1 MHKPK
6 QHQKM
11 KSTRV
16 IGASALSPLA
26 LLTLAACGGVG
37 NGGPTVSG
45 SSSTVVSGNAIKGP
59 LDNAFVFIDSNE
71 NGVWDT
77 GEASDLTD
85 SDGNYSI
92 SASATGK
99 LVVTEDP
106 NGTTTDTSTGLALSG
121 FSLSAPDGA
130 DVISP
135 MTTLIAD
142 GGMTAA
148 QITQGL
154 GLPDG
159 VDPLTYNPYGSGV
172 NAAEALAVEKLA
184 HQVFNVVTSYADS
197 AATVGDISAA
207 EAFSAAME
215 AVASTTIARAN
226 AGEVIDLSLSDD
238 LADIQS
244 AAVTKFTAIDS
255 ALPATFDTYLDSV
268 SSGLKNVNAQVANA
282 DSLTSDAAKELFGLG
297 AGLREQVNTGAQA
310 EKAAAGTGA
319 NSVTYK
325 SAAAVTEDAG
335 SAAVEVVEVS
345 GKVLIG
351 PVKSALVWLD
361 KDGDGV
367 LDTNEKYQRTDED
380 GSFTF
385 STTSSSPNFAV
396 LLDDSSINM
405 ASGTVVGD
413 QNGIALVSAGG
424 TTVSHITTVMKKAG
438 LTSEQ
443 VNAIFDLPDIEDI
456 ANFDPYGEGVSSDE
470 AAGYLQ
476 ATHQLAAV
484 ADALAALIFGAGTTG
499 ATANSKAMTGIA
511 SVAENAEAG
520 SFVFDG
526 NAGKANIEALLNSV
540 ATEASVQGQLTSA
553 LKDAAVDAIYNLT
566 TVIGNVTDFDPE
578 TTDGLGK
585 LSNINNLQ
593 FQLYMAADGSDP
605 NLITYKTASNLNDDL
620 TNRPPTDLGFLVGD
634 DLIDIASIKDNASSD
649 EKVFEVGV
657 SDDGS
662 LRRWEIAE
670 IDGTDYAKFVFA
682 DAAEDDPRTLY
693 QTDNG
698 DNDISSVNLKLNVD
712 SLDATVKNTYTVVL
726 MAQDDAYK
734 DYSEPLLVV
743 VSEAL

>member
-1 MHKPK
+1 MDGPVQQRKLRLK
-6 QHQKM
+6 KV
-11 KSTRV
+11 TTTN
-16 IGASALSPLA
+16 ALSPLA
-26 LLTLAACGGVG
+26 LLTLGACGGANDYFFSG
-37 NGGPTVSG
+37 DGGGLT
-45 SSSTVVSGNAIKGP
+45 VSGNAIKGP
-59 LDNAFVFIDSNE
+59 LHNAFVFIDSNE

-207 EAFSAAME
+207 AAME

-255 ALPATFDTYLDSV
+255 ALPATFGTYLDSV

-282 DSLTSDAAKELFGLG
+282 DSLTSDAAKELFSLG
-297 AGLREQVNTGAQA
+297 AGLREQVNNGAQA

-335 SAAVEVVEVS
+335 SAAVKVVEVS

-367 LDTNEKYQRTDED
+367 LDSNEKYQRTDGD

-413 QNGIALVSAGG
+413 QNGVPLVSAGG

-443 VNAIFDLPDIEDI
+443 VNAIFDLPDIDDI
-456 ANFDPYGEGVSSDE
+456 ANFDPYGEGVSAE
-470 AAGYLQ
+470 QATAYLQ

-484 ADALAALIFGAGTTG
+484 ADALAALIYGAGTTG

-585 LSNINNLQ
+585 LSNNNNLQ
-593 FQLYMAADGSDP
+593 FQLYMAADQSDP

-682 DAAEDDPRTLY
+682 DAAEDNPRMLY

-734 DYSEPLLVV
+734 DYSDPLLVV
-743 VSEAL
+743 VSETL

>member
-1 MHKPK
+1 MHTPK
-6 QHQKM
+6 HQQKT

-26 LLTLAACGGVG
+26 LLTLAACNSDGSGG
-37 NGGPTVSG
+37 GGGSSLTVSG
-45 SSSTVVSGNAIKGP
+45 SAIKGP

-71 NGVWDT
+71 NGAWDT
-77 GEASDLTD
+77 GEASALTD

-184 HQVFNVVTSYADS
+184 HQVFNVVANYADS

-244 AAVTKFTAIDS
+244 AAVTKFTTIDS
-255 ALPATFDTYLDSV
+255 ALPATFSTYLDSV
-268 SSGLKNVNAQVANA
+268 SAGLKNVNAQVANA

-325 SAAAVTEDAG
+325 SSAAVTEDAG

-367 LDTNEKYQRTDED
+367 LDTNEKYQRTNED

-396 LLDDSSINM
+396 LLDNSSINM
-405 ASGTVVGD
+405 AAGNVVGD
-413 QNGIALVSAGG
+413 DNGVPLMSAGG
-424 TTVSHITTVMKKAG
+424 TSVSHITTVMKKAG
-438 LTSEQ
+438 LTSSQ
-443 VNAIFDLPDIEDI
+443 IVSIFDLPEIEDI
-456 ANFDPYGEGVSSDE
+456 ANFDPYGEGVSSDQ

-484 ADALAALIFGAGTTG
+484 ADGLAALLYGAGVVE
-499 ATANSKAMTGIA
+499 ANVWSKTLEGIA
-511 SVAENAEAG
+511 SVAENATAE

-526 NAGKANIEALLNSV
+526 NSGKANIEALLNSV
-540 ATEASVQGQLTSA
+540 ATEGNVQGQLT
-553 LKDAAVDAIYNLT
+553 DAVKTAVVDGIFNVT
-566 TVIGNVTDFDPE
+566 TVIGTVTDFDPD
-578 TTDGLGK
+578 TASGSAK
-585 LSNINNLQ
+585 LSNTQQLQ
-593 FQLYMAADGSDP
+593 VEIYTAVSGGGP
-605 NLITYKTASNLNDDL
+605 NSVTYKTASNLDEDL

-634 DLIDIASIKDNASSD
+634 DLIDIASIKDNASAD
-649 EKVFEVGV
+649 DKVFEVGV
-657 SDDGS
+657 ADDGS
-662 LRRWEIAE
+662 MGRWNIAE
-670 IDGTDYAKFVFA
+670 IDGTDYASFVFA
-682 DAAEDDPRTLY
+682 DAAEDAPRVLY
-693 QTDNG
+693 ETENG
-698 DNDISSVNLKLNVD
+698 DTDISSVNLKLNVD
-712 SLDATVKNTYTVVL
+712 TLDATVQNTYTVVL
-726 MAQDDAYK
+726 VAQDDAYK
-734 DYSEPLLVV
+734 EFSDPLLVV

>member
-1 MHKPK
+1 MHTPK
-6 QHQKM
+6 HQQKT

-26 LLTLAACGGVG
+26 LLTLAAC
-37 NGGPTVSG
+37 NGGESGGGSSLTVSG
-45 SSSTVVSGNAIKGP
+45 SAIKGP

-77 GEASDLTD
+77 GEASVLTD

-184 HQVFNVVTSYADS
+184 HQVFNVVANYADS

-244 AAVTKFTAIDS
+244 AAVTKFTTIDS
-255 ALPATFDTYLDSV
+255 ALPATFSTYLDSV
-268 SSGLKNVNAQVANA
+268 SAGLKNVNAQVANA

-325 SAAAVTEDAG
+325 SSAAVTEDAG

-367 LDTNEKYQRTDED
+367 LDTNEKYQRTNED

-396 LLDDSSINM
+396 LLDNSSINM
-405 ASGTVVGD
+405 AAGNVVGD
-413 QNGIALVSAGG
+413 DNGVPLMSAGG
-424 TTVSHITTVMKKAG
+424 TSVSHITTVMKKAG
-438 LTSEQ
+438 LTSSQ
-443 VNAIFDLPDIEDI
+443 IVSIFDLPEIEDI
-456 ANFDPYGEGVSSDE
+456 ANFDPYGEGVSSDQ

-484 ADALAALIFGAGTTG
+484 ADGLAALLYGAGVVE
-499 ATANSKAMTGIA
+499 ANVWSKTLEGIA
-511 SVAENAEAG
+511 SVAENATAE

-526 NAGKANIEALLNSV
+526 NSGKANIEALLNSV
-540 ATEASVQGQLTSA
+540 ATEGNVQGQLT
-553 LKDAAVDAIYNLT
+553 DAVKTAVVDGIFNVT
-566 TVIGNVTDFDPE
+566 TVIGGVTDFDPD
-578 TTDGLGK
+578 TGSGSAK
-585 LSNINNLQ
+585 LSNTQQLQ
-593 FQLYMAADGSDP
+593 VEIYTAVSGGGP
-605 NLITYKTASNLNDDL
+605 NSVTYKTASNLDEDL

-634 DLIDIASIKDNASSD
+634 DLIDIASIKDNASAD
-649 EKVFEVGV
+649 DKVFEVGV
-657 SDDGS
+657 ADDGS
-662 LRRWEIAE
+662 MGRWNIAE
-670 IDGTDYAKFVFA
+670 IDGTDYASFVFA
-682 DAAEDDPRTLY
+682 DAAEDAPRVLY
-693 QTDNG
+693 ETENG
-698 DNDISSVNLKLNVD
+698 DTDISSVNLKLNVD
-712 SLDATVKNTYTVVL
+712 TLDATVQNTYTVVL
-726 MAQDDAYK
+726 VAQDDAYK
-734 DYSEPLLVV
+734 EFSDPLLVV

>member
-1 MHKPK
+1 MHTPK
-6 QHQKM
+6 HQQKT

-26 LLTLAACGGVG
+26 LLTLAACNSDGSLGG
-37 NGGPTVSG
+37 GGSSLTVSG
-45 SSSTVVSGNAIKGP
+45 SAIKGP

-71 NGVWDT
+71 NGAWDT
-77 GEASDLTD
+77 GEASALTD

-184 HQVFNVVTSYADS
+184 HQVFNVVANYADS

-244 AAVTKFTAIDS
+244 AAVTKFTTIDS
-255 ALPATFDTYLDSV
+255 ALPATFSTYLDSV
-268 SSGLKNVNAQVANA
+268 SAGLKNVNAQVANA

-325 SAAAVTEDAG
+325 SSAAVTEDAG
-335 SAAVEVVEVS
+335 SAAVKVVEVS

-396 LLDDSSINM
+396 LLDNSSINM
-405 ASGTVVGD
+405 AAGNVVGD
-413 QNGIALVSAGG
+413 DNGVPLMSAGG
-424 TTVSHITTVMKKAG
+424 TSVSHITTVMKKAG
-438 LTSEQ
+438 LTSSQ
-443 VNAIFDLPDIEDI
+443 IVSIFDLPEIEDI
-456 ANFDPYGEGVSSDE
+456 ANFDPYGEGVSSDQ

-484 ADALAALIFGAGTTG
+484 ADGLAALLYGAGVVE
-499 ATANSKAMTGIA
+499 ANVWSKTLEGIA
-511 SVAENAEAG
+511 SVAENATAE

-526 NAGKANIEALLNSV
+526 NSGKANIEALLNSV
-540 ATEASVQGQLTSA
+540 ATEGNVQGQLT
-553 LKDAAVDAIYNLT
+553 DAVKTAVVDGIFNVT
-566 TVIGNVTDFDPE
+566 TVIGGVTDFDPD
-578 TTDGLGK
+578 TGSGSAK
-585 LSNINNLQ
+585 LSNTQQLQ
-593 FQLYMAADGSDP
+593 VEIYTAVSGGGP
-605 NLITYKTASNLNDDL
+605 NSVTYKTASNLDEDL

-634 DLIDIASIKDNASSD
+634 DLIDIASIKDNASAD
-649 EKVFEVGV
+649 DKVFEVGV
-657 SDDGS
+657 ADDGS
-662 LRRWEIAE
+662 MGRWNIAE
-670 IDGTDYAKFVFA
+670 IDGTDYASFVFA
-682 DAAEDDPRTLY
+682 DAAEDAPRVLY
-693 QTDNG
+693 ETENG
-698 DNDISSVNLKLNVD
+698 DTDISSVNLKLNVD
-712 SLDATVKNTYTVVL
+712 TLDATVQNTYTVVL
-726 MAQDDAYK
+726 VAQDDAYK
-734 DYSEPLLVV
+734 EFSDPLLVV

>member
-37 NGGPTVSG
+37 NGGSG

-99 LVVTEDP
+99 LVVTKDP

-325 SAAAVTEDAG
+325 SSAAVTEDAG
-335 SAAVEVVEVS
+335 SAAVKVVEVS

-367 LDTNEKYQRTDED
+367 LDTNEKYQRTNED

-396 LLDDSSINM
+396 LLDNSSINM
-405 ASGTVVGD
+405 AAGNVVGD
-413 QNGIALVSAGG
+413 DNGVPLMSAGG
-424 TTVSHITTVMKKAG
+424 TSVSHITTVMKKAG
-438 LTSEQ
+438 LTSSQ
-443 VNAIFDLPDIEDI
+443 IVSIFDLPEIEDI
-456 ANFDPYGEGVSSDE
+456 ANFDPYGEGVSSDQ

-484 ADALAALIFGAGTTG
+484 ADGLAALLYGAGVVE
-499 ATANSKAMTGIA
+499 ANVWSKTLEGIA
-511 SVAENAEAG
+511 SVAENATAE

-526 NAGKANIEALLNSV
+526 NSGKANIEALLNSV
-540 ATEASVQGQLTSA
+540 ATEGNVQGQLT
-553 LKDAAVDAIYNLT
+553 DAVKTAVVDGIFNVT
-566 TVIGNVTDFDPE
+566 TVIGGVTDFDPD
-578 TTDGLGK
+578 TASGSAK
-585 LSNINNLQ
+585 LSNTQQLQ
-593 FQLYMAADGSDP
+593 VEIYTAVSGGGP
-605 NLITYKTASNLNDDL
+605 NSVTYKTASNLDEDL
-620 TNRPPTDLGFLVGD
+620 TNRPPTDLGFLAGD
-634 DLIDIASIKDNASSD
+634 DLIDIASIKDNASAD
-649 EKVFEVGV
+649 DKVFEVGV
-657 SDDGS
+657 ADDGS
-662 LRRWEIAE
+662 MGRWNIAE
-670 IDGTDYAKFVFA
+670 IDGTDYASFVFA
-682 DAAEDDPRTLY
+682 DAAEDAPRVLY
-693 QTDNG
+693 ETENG

-712 SLDATVKNTYTVVL
+712 TLDATVQNTYTVVL
-726 MAQDDAYK
+726 VAQDDAYK
-734 DYSEPLLVV
+734 EFSDPLLVV

>member
-37 NGGPTVSG
+37 NGGSG

-244 AAVTKFTAIDS
+244 AAVTKFTTIDS
-255 ALPATFDTYLDSV
+255 ALPATFSTYLDSV
-268 SSGLKNVNAQVANA
+268 SAGLKNVNAQVANA

-396 LLDDSSINM
+396 LLDNSSINM
-405 ASGTVVGD
+405 AAGNVVGD
-413 QNGIALVSAGG
+413 DNGVPLMSAGG
-424 TTVSHITTVMKKAG
+424 TSVSHITTVMKKAG
-438 LTSEQ
+438 LTSSQ
-443 VNAIFDLPDIEDI
+443 IVSIFDLPEIDDI
-456 ANFDPYGEGVSSDE
+456 ANFDPYGEGVSSDQ

-484 ADALAALIFGAGTTG
+484 ADGLAALLYGAGVVE
-499 ATANSKAMTGIA
+499 ANVWSKTLEGIA
-511 SVAENAEAG
+511 SVAENATAE

-526 NAGKANIEALLNSV
+526 NSGKANIEALLNSV
-540 ATEASVQGQLTSA
+540 ATEGNVQGQLTDA
-553 LKDAAVDAIYNLT
+553 LKTAVVDGIFNVT
-566 TVIGNVTDFDPE
+566 TVIGTVTDFDPD
-578 TTDGLGK
+578 TASGSAK
-585 LSNINNLQ
+585 LSNTQQLQ
-593 FQLYMAADGSDP
+593 VEIYTAVSGGGP
-605 NLITYKTASNLNDDL
+605 NSVTYKTASNLDEDL

-634 DLIDIASIKDNASSD
+634 DLIDIASIKDNASAD
-649 EKVFEVGV
+649 DKVFEVGV
-657 SDDGS
+657 ADDGS
-662 LRRWEIAE
+662 MLRWNIAE
-670 IDGTDYAKFVFA
+670 IDGTDYASFVFA
-682 DAAEDDPRTLY
+682 NAAEDAPRVLY
-693 QTDNG
+693 ETENG

-712 SLDATVKNTYTVVL
+712 TLDATVQNTYTVVL
-726 MAQDDAYK
+726 VAQDDAYK
-734 DYSEPLLVV
+734 EFSDPLLVV

>member
-1 MHKPK
+1 MHKPN

-37 NGGPTVSG
+37 SGGPTVSG
-45 SSSTVVSGNAIKGP
+45 SSVVSGNAIKGP

-99 LVVTEDP
+99 LVVTKDP

-255 ALPATFDTYLDSV
+255 ALPVTFGTYLDSV
-268 SSGLKNVNAQVANA
+268 SLGLKNVNAQVANA
-282 DSLTSDAAKELFGLG
+282 DNLESDAA
-297 AGLREQVNTGAQA
+297 N
-310 EKAAAGTGA
+310 
-319 NSVTYK
+319 
-325 SAAAVTEDAG
+325 
-335 SAAVEVVEVS
+335 
-345 GKVLIG
+345 I
-351 PVKSALVWLD
+351 
-361 KDGDGV
+361 
-367 LDTNEKYQRTDED
+367 
-380 GSFTF
+380 F
-385 STTSSSPNFAV
+385 S
-396 LLDDSSINM
+396 L
-405 ASGTVVGD
+405 
-413 QNGIALVSAGG
+413 
-424 TTVSHITTVMKKAG
+424 K
-438 LTSEQ
+438 
-443 VNAIFDLPDIEDI
+443 
-456 ANFDPYGEGVSSDE
+456 
-470 AAGYLQ
+470 
-476 ATHQLAAV
+476 
-484 ADALAALIFGAGTTG
+484 
-499 ATANSKAMTGIA
+499 
-511 SVAENAEAG
+511 
-520 SFVFDG
+520 
-526 NAGKANIEALLNSV
+526 LLN
-540 ATEASVQGQLTSA
+540 
-553 LKDAAVDAIYNLT
+553 N
-566 TVIGNVTDFDPE
+566 
-578 TTDGLGK
+578 K
-585 LSNINNLQ
+585 LS
-593 FQLYMAADGSDP
+593 M
-605 NLITYKTASNLNDDL
+605 LN
-620 TNRPPTDLGFLVGD
+620 
-634 DLIDIASIKDNASSD
+634 
-649 EKVFEVGV
+649 E
-657 SDDGS
+657 
-662 LRRWEIAE
+662 
-670 IDGTDYAKFVFA
+670 
-682 DAAEDDPRTLY
+682 
-693 QTDNG
+693 
-698 DNDISSVNLKLNVD
+698 
-712 SLDATVKNTYTVVL
+712 VL
-726 MAQDDAYK
+726 M
-734 DYSEPLLVV
+734 DYSE
-743 VSEAL
+743 VS